1 VGAIQRLQTAGSAS
15 LVPELPAHRHADD
28 HQQEQ
33 SIVHIKVLDP
43 ATQRT
48 REGYLRLG
56 SYWWG
61 ALDFN
66 AAEIRW
72 QGE

>member
-1 VGAIQRLQTAGSAS
+1 MLLTTSR
-15 LVPELPAHRHADD
+15 
-28 HQQEQ
+28 EQ

-43 ATQRT
+43 ATQRV

-61 ALDFN
+61 TLDFN